1 MKMSKF
7 QVAAVSDLFDAG
19 RTNDGEVFAAEVYY
33 VVVENG
39 AGRRWASYD
48 RFYGARRVVDDEGWV
63 GFDDLREEASAAAEA
78 LAAATNQVLVS
89 GGKLSLEDWYQIDP
103 AYGSRAYQA
112 DGIEEIRAYEDRQA
126 A

>member
-1 MKMSKF
+1 MF

-19 RTNDGEVFAAEVYY
+19 RTNDGERFAAEVYY
-33 VVVENG
+33 VVVENN

-78 LAAATNQVLVS
+78 LASATRRVLAA
-89 GGKLSLEDWYQIDP
+89 GGKLSYEDFHQIDP
-103 AYGSRAYQA
+103 AYGSRAYIA

-126 A
+126 G

>member
-1 MKMSKF
+1 MAKF
-7 QVAAVSDLFDAG
+7 QVAAVSDLYEAG
-19 RTNDGEVFAAEVYY
+19 RTNDGTQYSAECFY

-39 AGRRWASYD
+39 AGRRWASYNC
-48 RFYGARRVVDDEGWV
+48 FKGAEVVVDEEGSV
-63 GFDDLREEASAAAEA
+63 FFPDVREAASAAAEA
-78 LAAATNQVLVS
+78 LAAATNQILGS
-89 GGKLSLEDWYQIDP
+89 GAKLSLEDWYEIDP

>member
-1 MKMSKF
+1 MF

-19 RTNDGEVFAAEVYY
+19 RTNDGERFSAEVYY
-33 VVVENG
+33 VVVENN

-78 LAAATNQVLVS
+78 LASATRRVLES
-89 GGKLSLEDWYQIDP
+89 GGKLSVEDWYQVDP
-103 AYGSRAYQA
+103 AYGSKAYQA

-126 A
+126 G

>member
-1 MKMSKF
+1 MF
-7 QVAAVSDLFDAG
+7 QVSAVSDLFDAG
-19 RTNDGEVFAAEVYY
+19 KDNDGQVFAAEVYY

-48 RFYGARRVVDDEGWV
+48 RFRGARREVDEEGWV

-78 LAAATNQVLVS
+78 LAAITDRVLLA
-89 GGKLSLEDWYQIDP
+89 GGKLSLEDWYEVDP
-103 AYGSRAYQA
+103 AYGSKVYQYE
-112 DGIEEIRAYEDRQA
+112 GIEEMRAYEERQA

>member
-1 MKMSKF
+1 MF

-19 RTNDGEVFAAEVYY
+19 KDNEGRVFAAEVYY
-33 VVVENG
+33 VVIENG

-48 RFYGARRVVDDEGWV
+48 RFRGARRVVDEEGWV

-78 LAAATNQVLVS
+78 LAAATDQVLAS
-89 GGKLSLEDWYQIDP
+89 GGKVSLEDWYQVDP
-103 AYGSRAYQA
+103 AYGSKVYQYE
-112 DGIEEIRAYEDRQA
+112 GIEEERAYEERQA

>member
-1 MKMSKF
+1 MF

-19 RTNDGEVFAAEVYY
+19 KDNDGRVFAAEVYY
-33 VVVENG
+33 VVIENG

-48 RFYGARRVVDDEGWV
+48 RFRGARRVVDEEGWV

-78 LAAATNQVLVS
+78 LAAATDQVLAS
-89 GGKLSLEDWYQIDP
+89 GGKVSLEDWYQVDP
-103 AYGSRAYQA
+103 AYGSKVYQYE
-112 DGIEEIRAYEDRQA
+112 GIEEERAYEERQA

>member
-1 MKMSKF
+1 MTKF

-63 GFDDLREEASAAAEA
+63 GFDDLREEASAAVEA
-78 LAAATNQVLVS
+78 LAAATAQVLAT
-89 GGKLSLEDWYQIDP
+89 GGKLSFQDWYQIDP

-112 DGIEEIRAYEDRQA
+112 DGIEEIRAYKDRQA

>member
-1 MKMSKF
+1 MAKF
-7 QVAAVSDLFDAG
+7 QVGVVSDLFDAG

-78 LAAATNQVLVS
+78 LAAAIEKVLAA
-89 GGKLSLEDWYQIDP
+89 GGKLSYEDFHQIDP

>member
-1 MKMSKF
+1 MF

-19 RTNDGEVFAAEVYY
+19 KDNDGRVFAAEGYY
-33 VVVENG
+33 VVIENG

-78 LAAATNQVLVS
+78 LASATRRVLES
-89 GGKLSLEDWYQIDP
+89 GGKLSYEDFHQIDP
-103 AYGSRAYQA
+103 AYGSRAYIA

-126 A
+126 G

>member
-1 MKMSKF
+1 MF

-19 RTNDGEVFAAEVYY
+19 RTNDGERFAAEVYY
-33 VVVENG
+33 VVIENG

-48 RFYGARRVVDDEGWV
+48 RFRGARRVVDEEGWV

-78 LAAATNQVLVS
+78 LASATRRVLES
-89 GGKLSLEDWYQIDP
+89 GGKLSYEDFHQIDP
-103 AYGSRAYQA
+103 AYGSRAYIA

-126 A
+126 G

>member
-1 MKMSKF
+1 MF

-19 RTNDGEVFAAEVYY
+19 RTNDGERFSAEVYY
-33 VVVENG
+33 VVVENN

-78 LAAATNQVLVS
+78 LASATRRVLES
-89 GGKLSLEDWYQIDP
+89 GGKLSVEDWYQVDP
-103 AYGSRAYQA
+103 AYGSKAYQA
-112 DGIEEIRAYEDRQA
+112 DGIEEIRRTEDRQA
-126 A
+126 G

>member
-1 MKMSKF
+1 MF

-19 RTNDGEVFAAEVYY
+19 RTNDGERFAAEVYY
-33 VVVENG
+33 VGVENG

-78 LAAATNQVLVS
+78 LASATRRVLES
-89 GGKLSLEDWYQIDP
+89 GGKLSVEDWYQVDP
-103 AYGSRAYQA
+103 AYGSKAYQA
-112 DGIEEIRAYEDRQA
+112 DGIEEIRRTEDRQA
-126 A
+126 G

>member
-1 MKMSKF
+1 MFHVS
-7 QVAAVSDLFDAG
+7 AVSDLFDAG
-19 RTNDGEVFAAEVYY
+19 KDNDGQVFAAEVYY

-48 RFYGARRVVDDEGWV
+48 RFRGARRVVDEEGWV

-78 LAAATNQVLVS
+78 LSAATDRVLAS
-89 GGKLSLEDWYQIDP
+89 GGKLSLEDWYEVDP
-103 AYGSRAYQA
+103 AYGSKVYQQ
-112 DGIEEIRAYEDRQA
+112 DGIEEMRAYEDRQA